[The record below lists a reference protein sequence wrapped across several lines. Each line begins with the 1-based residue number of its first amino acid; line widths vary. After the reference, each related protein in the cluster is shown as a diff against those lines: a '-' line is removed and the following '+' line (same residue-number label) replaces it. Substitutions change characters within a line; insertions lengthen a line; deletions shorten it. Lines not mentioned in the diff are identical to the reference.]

1 MQSRSTR
8 LPPPINLAQWRSSHA
23 AFHHQLSLHSMSRKR
38 SRGVLRV
45 AVLGTLSA
53 FALRPIR
60 AQQDTTRG
68 PTDVAAAARPLSLEE
83 ALRTAQSQ
91 SATLRLAR
99 ARLTSAEGQRYQA
112 RSQYLP
118 QLTGIASYQ
127 RTLRSQF
134 QGVSFGGPPDTSTTP
149 KPQAVCAPAIA
160 ANATPAEIQAA
171 LAQASTCQSALG
183 GFNFSSVGFGAPNQW
198 TFGLNFSQSV
208 FSGGRISAQYQAAR
222 ASVTAANIEVAA
234 QRAQLAL
241 DVTQAYY
248 DAALADRLVSIQEA
262 ALSQTEEVLR
272 QTRVA
277 RQVGNQ
283 AEFDLLRAQVTRDNQ
298 VPVVL
303 QARNARQVAYYRLK
317 QLLNLPMDQTLTLT
331 TQLDDSTAAMG
342 TVIAAVN
349 AGSAHVLSAPA
360 APDTNVSDRAPVR
373 ELEASVRA
381 QRGLVRAARGERLPA
396 LQITS
401 GYQRLYFP
409 NNFFPQWNTA
419 RENWTVGVSAS
430 LPLFTGGRIKGDEMV
445 AQGNLDQTVAQLEQT
460 RQLAAL
466 DARVALSALE
476 QAQATWQASAG
487 TAEQATRAYS
497 IDQIRYREGI
507 STQTDLSQSR
517 LLLEQALA
525 NRAQA
530 ARDLA
535 VARVKLA
542 LLKDLP
548 LQAGTTS
555 AQSQQTQSPSQSQ
568 TGGAATG
575 AGAGSSAGAQGGSAT
590 QQTQTQ
596 TTTQA
601 AASAS
606 GLTGGIRP

>member
-1 MQSRSTR
+1 
-8 LPPPINLAQWRSSHA
+8 
-23 AFHHQLSLHSMSRKR
+23 MSRTQT
-38 SRGVLRV
+38 RGVAI
-45 AVLGTLSA
+45 AVLG
-53 FALRPIR
+53 ALVALAGRPPR
-60 AQQDTTRG
+60 PLGAQQDTTRG
-68 PTDVAAAARPLSLEE
+68 AMPVASRSLSLED
-83 ALRTAQSQ
+83 ALRAAEAQSEAIQ
-91 SATLRLAR
+91 IAR
-99 ARLTSAEGQRYQA
+99 AGLTRARGQWYQA

-118 QLTGIASYQ
+118 QLNGTASYA

-134 QGVSFGGPPDTSTTP
+134 QGVSLGGGTDTSTTP
-149 KPQAVCAPAIA
+149 KPQALCAPSIP

-171 LAQASTCQSALG
+171 LAQASTCQTGG

-198 TFGLNFSQSV
+198 TFGLSFSQNV
-208 FSGGRISAQYQAAR
+208 FAGGRISAQYQSAN
-222 ASVTAANIEVAA
+222 ASVNAATIEVAA

-262 ALSQTEEVLR
+262 ALTQTDEVLR

-317 QLLNLPMDQTLTLT
+317 QLLNLPMDEPLALATP
-331 TQLDDSTAAMG
+331 LDDSTATTS
-342 TVIAAVN
+342 TVVAAIN
-349 AGSAHVLSAPA
+349 AGSSRAQISSVA
-360 APDTNVSDRAPVR
+360 AAAVDTNVADRAPVR
-373 ELEASVRA
+373 QLEQSVRA
-381 QRGLVRAARGERLPA
+381 QQALVKAARGERLPSI
-396 LQITS
+396 QITS

-409 NNFFPQWNTA
+409 TNVFPQWNNA
-419 RENWTVGVSAS
+419 RENWTIGASLS
-430 LPLFTGGRIKGDEMV
+430 LPLFTGGRIRGDEMI
-445 AQGNLDQTVAQLEQT
+445 AESNLTQTKAQLQQT
-460 RQLAAL
+460 REFAAL

-487 TAEQATRAYS
+487 TAQQASRAYE
-497 IDQIRYREGI
+497 IDQIRFREGI

-517 LLLEQALA
+517 LLLEQSLA

-542 LLKDLP
+542 LLRDLP
-548 LQAGTTS
+548 LQATGS
-555 AQSQQTQSPSQSQ
+555 GQSQSQFQTQSGNAVN
-568 TGGAATG
+568 GGTQG
-575 AGAGSSAGAQGGSAT
+575 GQGGST
-590 QQTQTQ
+590 QQTQTR

-606 GLTGGIRP
+606 GVSGGGIIP

>member
-1 MQSRSTR
+1 
-8 LPPPINLAQWRSSHA
+8 
-23 AFHHQLSLHSMSRKR
+23 MSRTQT
-38 SRGVLRV
+38 RGVAI
-45 AVLGTLSA
+45 AVVGAIIALAGRPPRPLG
-53 FALRPIR
+53 

-68 PTDVAAAARPLSLEE
+68 AMTAAPSRRLSLED
-83 ALRTAQSQ
+83 ALRAAEAQSEAVQ
-91 SATLRLAR
+91 IAR
-99 ARLTSAEGQRYQA
+99 AGLTRAQGQWYQA

-118 QLTGIASYQ
+118 QLNGTAAYA

-134 QGVSFGGPPDTSTTP
+134 QGVSFGGGADTSTTP
-149 KPQAVCAPAIA
+149 KPQALCAPTIP
-160 ANATPAEIQAA
+160 ANATSAEIQAA
-171 LAQASTCQSALG
+171 LAQASTCQAAGS

-198 TFGLNFSQSV
+198 TFGLSFSQNV
-208 FSGGRISAQYQAAR
+208 FAGGRISGQYKAAN
-222 ASVTAANIEVAA
+222 ASVAAATIEVAA

-248 DAALADRLVSIQEA
+248 DAALTDRLVSIQEA
-262 ALSQTEEVLR
+262 ALSQTDEVLR

-317 QLLNLPMDQTLTLT
+317 QLLNLPMDDALSLATP
-331 TQLDDSTAAMG
+331 LDDSTATTN
-342 TVIAAVN
+342 TVIAALN
-349 AGSAHVLSAPA
+349 AGSSRPRTGGVA
-360 APDTNVSDRAPVR
+360 AETADTNVSDRAPVR
-373 ELEASVRA
+373 QLEQSVRA
-381 QRGLVRAARGERLPA
+381 QQALVKAAHGERLPSI
-396 LQITS
+396 QITS

-409 NNFFPQWNTA
+409 TNVFPQWNSA
-419 RENWTVGVSAS
+419 RENWTIGASLS
-430 LPLFTGGRIKGDEMV
+430 LPLFTGGRIRGDEMI
-445 AQGNLDQTVAQLEQT
+445 AESNLTQTKAQLQQT
-460 RQLAAL
+460 REFAAL
-466 DARVALSALE
+466 DARVALSALD

-487 TAEQATRAYS
+487 TAQQASRAYQ
-497 IDQIRYREGI
+497 IDQIRFREGI

-542 LLKDLP
+542 LLRDLP
-548 LQAGTTS
+548 LQAGNS
-555 AQSQQTQSPSQSQ
+555 AQGQSQFQTQS
-568 TGGAATG
+568 GNAVNGAT
-575 AGAGSSAGAQGGSAT
+575 QGGQGGT
-590 QQTQTQ
+590 TQQQTQTR

-606 GLTGGIRP
+606 GVSGGGTIP

>member
-1 MQSRSTR
+1 MT
-8 LPPPINLAQWRSSHA
+8 
-23 AFHHQLSLHSMSRKR
+23 RKR
-38 SRGVLRV
+38 SRGVRV
-45 AVLGTLSA
+45 AVIGTLSA
-53 FALRPIR
+53 LALRSTG
-60 AQQDTTRG
+60 AQQDTIRASATA
-68 PTDVAAAARPLSLEE
+68 AAAARPLSLEE
-83 ALRTAQSQ
+83 ALRTAESQ
-91 SATLRLAR
+91 SATLQLAR

-118 QLTGIASYQ
+118 QLTGVASYT

-134 QGVSFGGPPDTSTTP
+134 QGVSFGPPDTSTTP

-160 ANATPAEIQAA
+160 ANATPAEIQSA

-198 TFGLNFSQSV
+198 TFGLNFSQNV
-208 FSGGRISAQYQAAR
+208 FAGGRISAQYQAAK
-222 ASVTAANIEVAA
+222 AGVTAANIEVAA

-262 ALSQTEEVLR
+262 ALSQTDEVLR

-317 QLLNLPMDQTLTLT
+317 QLLNIPMDQTLSLT
-331 TQLDDSTAAMG
+331 TALDDSTAAMS
-342 TVIAAVN
+342 TVVAAVN
-349 AGSAHVLSAPA
+349 AGSAHVLEQPA
-360 APDTNVSDRAPVR
+360 VPDTNVSDRAPVR

-409 NNFFPQWNTA
+409 NNFFPQWNNA
-419 RENWTVGVSAS
+419 RANWTVGISAS
-430 LPLFTGGRIKGDEMV
+430 VPLFTGGRVKGDELV
-445 AQGNLDQTVAQLEQT
+445 AQGNLDQTVAQLDQT

-487 TAEQATRAYS
+487 TADQAARAYS

-548 LQAGTTS
+548 LQAGATN
-555 AQSQQTQSPSQSQ
+555 AQSQQTQGQQ
-568 TGGAATG
+568 TQAGGASTG
-575 AGAGSSAGAQGGSAT
+575 SGSSSGAQGGSST
-590 QQTQTQ
+590 QQTQTR

-606 GLTGGIRP
+606 GLTGGITP

>member
-1 MQSRSTR
+1 MT
-8 LPPPINLAQWRSSHA
+8 
-23 AFHHQLSLHSMSRKR
+23 RKR
-38 SRGVLRV
+38 SRGVSI
-45 AVLGTLSA
+45 AVVGALSVIA
-53 FALRPIR
+53 AGPAR
-60 AQQDTTRG
+60 AQQDTARAPAATA
-68 PTDVAAAARPLSLEE
+68 VAGRPLSLEE
-83 ALRTAQSQ
+83 ALHTAESQ
-91 SATLRLAR
+91 SATLRLAN

-118 QLTGIASYQ
+118 QLTGVASYQ

-149 KPQAVCAPAIA
+149 KPQSVCAPAIA
-160 ANATPAEIQAA
+160 PNATPAEIQAA
-171 LAQASTCQSALG
+171 LAQASTCQAAGG

-198 TFGLNFSQSV
+198 TFGLNFSQNV
-208 FSGGRISAQYQAAR
+208 FTGGRISAQYQAAN
-222 ASVTAANIEVAA
+222 ASFTAANIEVAA

-262 ALSQTEEVLR
+262 ALSQTDEVLR

-317 QLLNLPMDQTLTLT
+317 QLLNLPLDQTLALT
-331 TQLDDSTAAMG
+331 TPLDDSSAAMG

-349 AGSAHVLSAPA
+349 AGSARVLAQPA
-360 APDTNVSDRAPVR
+360 ALDTNVSDRAPVR

-409 NNFFPQWNTA
+409 TNIFPQWNSA
-419 RENWTVGVSAS
+419 RENWTIGISAS
-430 LPLFTGGRIKGDEMV
+430 VPLFTGGRIRGDELV
-445 AQGNLDQTVAQLEQT
+445 AQGNLDQTVAQLDQT
-460 RQLAAL
+460 RELAAL

-487 TAEQATRAYS
+487 TAQQASRAYS

-548 LQAGTTS
+548 LQAGTAN
-555 AQSQQTQSPSQSQ
+555 AQSQQTQSQLQ
-568 TGGAATG
+568 TQAGGAAG
-575 AGAGSSAGAQGGSAT
+575 AAGSSSGAQGGSST
-590 QQTQTQ
+590 QSGQTR
-596 TTTQA
+596 TTQA

-606 GLTGGIRP
+606 GLSGGITP

>member
-1 MQSRSTR
+1 MTR
-8 LPPPINLAQWRSSHA
+8 KP
-23 AFHHQLSLHSMSRKR
+23 
-38 SRGVLRV
+38 SRGVRV
-45 AVLGTLSA
+45 AVLGTLL
-53 FALRPIR
+53 ALAIGPLG
-60 AQQDTTRG
+60 AQQDTTTRA
-68 PTDVAAAARPLSLEE
+68 PVLAAASRPLSLEE
-83 ALRTAQSQ
+83 ALRTAEAQ
-91 SATLRLAR
+91 SATVRLAR
-99 ARLTSAEGQRYQA
+99 ARLTSATGQRYQA

-134 QGVSFGGPPDTSTTP
+134 QGVSFGGPPDTATTP
-149 KPQAVCAPAIA
+149 RPQAVCAPAIP
-160 ANATPAEIQAA
+160 ANATQAEVQAA

-198 TFGLNFSQSV
+198 TFGLNFSQNV
-208 FSGGRISAQYQAAR
+208 FAGGRISAQYHAAQ
-222 ASVTAANIEVAA
+222 ASVTAADIEVAA

-303 QARNARQVAYYRLK
+303 QARNQRQVAYYRLK
-317 QLLNLPMDQTLTLT
+317 QLLNLPMDQELGLT
-331 TQLDDSTAAMG
+331 TQLDDSTAAMS

-349 AGSAHVLSAPA
+349 AGSARTVSQPA
-360 APDTNVSDRAPVR
+360 ATDTNVSDRAPVR

-381 QRGLVRAARGERLPA
+381 QRGLVRAARGERLPS

-409 NNFFPQWNTA
+409 SNFFPQWNSA
-419 RENWTVGVSAS
+419 RANWTVGISAS
-430 LPLFTGGRIKGDEMV
+430 VPLFTGGRIKGDELV

-487 TAEQATRAYS
+487 TADQAARAYS

-548 LQAGTTS
+548 LQAGTTN
-555 AQSQQTQSPSQSQ
+555 AQSQAQSQSQ
-568 TGGAATG
+568 MPSGGAA
-575 AGAGSSAGAQGGSAT
+575 AGTGSSSGAPGGSST
-590 QQTQTQ
+590 QQGQTR

-606 GLTGGIRP
+606 GVTGGITP

>member
-1 MQSRSTR
+1 MLGARR
-8 LPPPINLAQWRSSHA
+8 RSSRL
-23 AFHHQLSLHSMSRKR
+23 AFHHHHVPIMSRTHT
-38 SRGVLRV
+38 RGVVFTAVGVLV
-45 AVLGTLSA
+45 ALAARMPRPLG
-53 FALRPIR
+53 
-60 AQQDTTRG
+60 AQQDTLRG
-68 PTDVAAAARPLSLEE
+68 AARAASTRRLSLDD
-83 ALRTAQSQ
+83 ALRAAEVQSEAVQ
-91 SATLRLAR
+91 IAR
-99 ARLTSAEGQRYQA
+99 AGLTRAKGQWYQA

-118 QLTGIASYQ
+118 QLSAVLSYQ

-134 QGVSFGGPPDTSTTP
+134 QGVSLGGSPDTSTTP
-149 KPQAVCAPAIA
+149 KPQSVCAPSIP
-160 ANATPAEIQAA
+160 ANATQAQVQAA
-171 LAQASTCQSALG
+171 LAQASTCQAATG
-183 GFNFSSVGFGAPNQW
+183 GFNFSSVGFGAPNSW
-198 TFGLNFSQSV
+198 TAGINFSQNV
-208 FSGGRISAQYQAAR
+208 FAGGRISAQYQAAN
-222 ASVTAANIEVAA
+222 ASVNAATIEIAA

-262 ALSQTEEVLR
+262 ALSQTDEVLR

-317 QLLNLPMDQTLTLT
+317 QLLNLPMDDALDLATP
-331 TQLDDSTAAMG
+331 LDDSTAATS

-349 AGSAHVLSAPA
+349 AGSARAQTAGLA
-360 APDTNVSDRAPVR
+360 AALVPDTNASDRAPVR
-373 ELEASVRA
+373 QLQENVRA
-381 QRGLVRAARGERLPA
+381 QQGLVRAARGERLPTV
-396 LQITS
+396 QITS

-409 NNFFPQWNTA
+409 TSVFPQLNNA
-419 RENWTVGVSAS
+419 RENWTIGVSAS
-430 LPLFTGGRIKGDEMV
+430 LPLFTGQRIKGDELI
-445 AQGNLDQTVAQLEQT
+445 AQSNLEQAKAQLQQT
-460 RQLAAL
+460 REVAAL
-466 DARVALSALE
+466 DARVALSALQ

-487 TAEQATRAYS
+487 TAQQASRAYN

-542 LLKDLP
+542 LLRDLP
-548 LQAGTTS
+548 LQAGGGS
-555 AQSQQTQSPSQSQ
+555 AQSQSQNQTQSGNAVNGASGGQSG
-568 TGGAATG
+568 TAP
-575 AGAGSSAGAQGGSAT
+575 
-590 QQTQTQ
+590 QQTQTR

-606 GLTGGIRP
+606 GVSGGGITP

>member
-1 MQSRSTR
+1 MSRNPTRGVAFTLTAALVALGGR
-8 LPPPINLAQWRSSHA
+8 LPRS
-23 AFHHQLSLHSMSRKR
+23 
-38 SRGVLRV
+38 
-45 AVLGTLSA
+45 LG
-53 FALRPIR
+53 
-60 AQQDTTRG
+60 AQQDTTHAT
-68 PTDVAAAARPLSLEE
+68 PVAARRLSLED
-83 ALRTAQSQ
+83 ALHAAEAQSEAVQ
-91 SATLRLAR
+91 IAR
-99 ARLTSAEGQRYQA
+99 SGLTRAQGQWYQA

-118 QLTGIASYQ
+118 QFSGTASYA

-134 QGVSFGGPPDTSTTP
+134 QGVSFGGAADTTTVVA
-149 KPQAVCAPAIA
+149 PQALCAPKIPSG
-160 ANATPAEIQAA
+160 ATQAEIQAA
-171 LAQASTCQSALG
+171 LAQATTCQTASG
-183 GFNFSSVGFGAPNQW
+183 GFNFSSVGFGAPNAW
-198 TFGLNFSQSV
+198 TFGINFSQNV
-208 FSGGRISAQYQAAR
+208 FAGGRISAQYQAAN
-222 ASVTAANIEVAA
+222 ASVKTATIEVSA

-262 ALSQTEEVLR
+262 ALTQTDEVLR

-303 QARNARQVAYYRLK
+303 QARNTRQVAYYRLK
-317 QLLNLPMDQTLTLT
+317 QLLNLPMDQALDLATP
-331 TQLDDSTAAMG
+331 LDDSSATAT
-342 TVIAAVN
+342 TVIAAVT
-349 AGSAHVLSAPA
+349 AGSPRPIAPGPIALA
-360 APDTNVSDRAPVR
+360 ADTNVSDRAPVR
-373 ELEASVRA
+373 QLQENVRA
-381 QRGLVRAARGERLPA
+381 QQGLVRAARGERFPSI
-396 LQITS
+396 QITS

-409 NNFFPQWNTA
+409 TNVFPQWNQA
-419 RENWTVGVSAS
+419 RENWTIGAS
-430 LPLFTGGRIKGDEMV
+430 LSVPLFTGGRIRGDEMI
-445 AQGNLDQTVAQLEQT
+445 AQGNLDQAVAQLQQT
-460 RQLAAL
+460 REFAAL
-466 DARVALSALE
+466 DARVALSALD

-487 TAEQATRAYS
+487 TAQQASRAYS

-542 LLKDLP
+542 LLRDLP
-548 LQAGTTS
+548 IQSAGGNGQV
-555 AQSQQTQSPSQSQ
+555 QSQNQTQSGSAVN
-568 TGGAATG
+568 GAT
-575 AGAGSSAGAQGGSAT
+575 SGAQSGST
-590 QQTQTQ
+590 QPQTQTR

-606 GLTGGIRP
+606 GVSGGGITP

>member
-1 MQSRSTR
+1 MFRTQT
-8 LPPPINLAQWRSSHA
+8 
-23 AFHHQLSLHSMSRKR
+23 
-38 SRGVLRV
+38 RGVAI
-45 AVLGTLSA
+45 AVLG
-53 FALRPIR
+53 ALVALAGRPPR
-60 AQQDTTRG
+60 LLGAQQDTTRRAM
-68 PTDVAAAARPLSLEE
+68 TVASRRLSLDD
-83 ALRTAQSQ
+83 ALRGAEAQSEVVQ
-91 SATLRLAR
+91 IAR
-99 ARLTSAEGQRYQA
+99 AGLTRARGQWYQA

-118 QLTGIASYQ
+118 QLNATAGYA

-134 QGVSFGGPPDTSTTP
+134 QGLSFGGGADTSTTP
-149 KPQAVCAPAIA
+149 KPQALCAPAIP
-160 ANATPAEIQAA
+160 ANATSAEIQAA
-171 LAQASTCQSALG
+171 LAQASTCQAAGG

-198 TFGLNFSQSV
+198 TFGLNFSQNI
-208 FSGGRISAQYQAAR
+208 FAGGRISAQYQAAN
-222 ASVTAANIEVAA
+222 ASVTAATIEVAA

-262 ALSQTEEVLR
+262 ALTQTDEVLR

-303 QARNARQVAYYRLK
+303 QARNTRQVAYYRLK
-317 QLLNLPMDQTLTLT
+317 QLLNLPMDEALELATP
-331 TQLDDSTAAMG
+331 LDDSTATTG

-349 AGSAHVLSAPA
+349 AGSSRAQTA
-360 APDTNVSDRAPVR
+360 AVAALAADTNVADRAPVR
-373 ELEASVRA
+373 QLEQTARA
-381 QRGLVRAARGERLPA
+381 QQALVRAAHGERLPSI
-396 LQITS
+396 QITS

-409 NNFFPQWNTA
+409 TNVFPQWNKA
-419 RENWTVGVSAS
+419 REDWTIGASLS
-430 LPLFTGGRIKGDEMV
+430 LPLFTGGRIRGDEMIAESNL
-445 AQGNLDQTVAQLEQT
+445 AQTKAQLQQT
-460 RQLAAL
+460 REFAAL

-487 TAEQATRAYS
+487 TAQQASRAYE
-497 IDQIRYREGI
+497 IDQIRFREGI

-542 LLKDLP
+542 LLRDLP
-548 LQAGTTS
+548 LQAGGS
-555 AQSQQTQSPSQSQ
+555 AQSQSQFQTQSGNAVNGATQ
-568 TGGAATG
+568 GG
-575 AGAGSSAGAQGGSAT
+575 QGGST
-590 QQTQTQ
+590 QQTQTR

-606 GLTGGIRP
+606 GVSGGGIIP

>member
-1 MQSRSTR
+1 
-8 LPPPINLAQWRSSHA
+8 
-23 AFHHQLSLHSMSRKR
+23 MSRTQT
-38 SRGVLRV
+38 RGVAI
-45 AVLGTLSA
+45 AVLG
-53 FALRPIR
+53 ALIALAGQPPRPLG

-68 PTDVAAAARPLSLEE
+68 AMTVASRRLSLED
-83 ALRTAQSQ
+83 ALHAAEAQSEAVQ
-91 SATLRLAR
+91 IAR
-99 ARLTSAEGQRYQA
+99 AGLTRAQGQWYQA

-118 QLTGIASYQ
+118 QLNATAAYA

-134 QGVSFGGPPDTSTTP
+134 QGVSFGGGADTSATP
-149 KPQAVCAPAIA
+149 TPQAICAPSIP

-171 LAQASTCQSALG
+171 LAQASTCQAAGG

-198 TFGLNFSQSV
+198 TFGVNFSQNV
-208 FSGGRISAQYQAAR
+208 FAGGRISGQYKAAN
-222 ASVTAANIEVAA
+222 ASVSAATIEVAA

-262 ALSQTEEVLR
+262 ALTQTDEVLR

-317 QLLNLPMDQTLTLT
+317 QLLNLPMDETLQLATP
-331 TQLDDSTAAMG
+331 LDDSTATTS
-342 TVIAAVN
+342 TVVAAVN
-349 AGSAHVLSAPA
+349 AGSSRAQNGSAA
-360 APDTNVSDRAPVR
+360 ALVADTNVADRAPVR
-373 ELEASVRA
+373 QLEQTVRA
-381 QRGLVRAARGERLPA
+381 QQALVKAARGERLPSI
-396 LQITS
+396 QITS

-409 NNFFPQWNTA
+409 TNVFPQWNNA
-419 RENWTVGVSAS
+419 RENWTIGASLS
-430 LPLFTGGRIKGDEMV
+430 LPLFTGGRIRGDEMI
-445 AQGNLDQTVAQLEQT
+445 AESNLTQTKAQLQQT
-460 RQLAAL
+460 REFAAL
-466 DARVALSALE
+466 DARIALSALE

-487 TAEQATRAYS
+487 TAQQASRAYQ
-497 IDQIRYREGI
+497 IDQIRFREGI

-517 LLLEQALA
+517 LLLEQSLA

-542 LLKDLP
+542 LLRDLP
-548 LQAGTTS
+548 LQAGGS
-555 AQSQQTQSPSQSQ
+555 GQSQSQFQTQS
-568 TGGAATG
+568 GNAVNGAT
-575 AGAGSSAGAQGGSAT
+575 QGGQGGPT
-590 QQTQTQ
+590 QQTQTR

-606 GLTGGIRP
+606 GVSGGGIIP

>member
-1 MQSRSTR
+1 
-8 LPPPINLAQWRSSHA
+8 
-23 AFHHQLSLHSMSRKR
+23 MSRTHT
-38 SRGVLRV
+38 RGVVITAVGALAALV
-45 AVLGTLSA
+45 AQPPRRLS
-53 FALRPIR
+53 
-60 AQQDTTRG
+60 AQQDTLRR
-68 PTDVAAAARPLSLEE
+68 AAAVGSARRLSLED
-83 ALRTAQSQ
+83 ALRAAQAQSEAVQ
-91 SATLRLAR
+91 IAR
-99 ARLTSAEGQRYQA
+99 AGLTRAQGQWYQA

-118 QLTGIASYQ
+118 QLSGSASYA

-134 QGVSFGGPPDTSTTP
+134 QGVSFGGTADTSTTP
-149 KPQAVCAPAIA
+149 KPQSVCAPTIPP
-160 ANATPAEIQAA
+160 NATQSQIQAA
-171 LAQASTCQSALG
+171 LAQASTCQAATS

-198 TFGLNFSQSV
+198 TFGLSFSQNV
-208 FSGGRISAQYQAAR
+208 FAGGRISAQYQAAN
-222 ASVTAANIEVAA
+222 ASVSAATIEVAA

-248 DAALADRLVSIQEA
+248 DAALADRLFTIQEA
-262 ALSQTEEVLR
+262 ALSQTDEVLR

-317 QLLNLPMDQTLTLT
+317 QLLNLPMDDALELA
-331 TQLDDSTAAMG
+331 TQLDDSTAATS
-342 TVIAAVN
+342 TVTAAVN
-349 AGSAHVLSAPA
+349 AGSARARTAGA
-360 APDTNVSDRAPVR
+360 AAIEPDTNVSDRAPVR
-373 ELEASVRA
+373 QLQETVRA
-381 QRGLVRAARGERLPA
+381 QQGLVRAARGERLPSV
-396 LQITS
+396 QITS

-409 NNFFPQWNTA
+409 TSVFPQLNNA
-419 RENWTVGVSAS
+419 RENWTIGVSAS
-430 LPLFTGGRIKGDEMV
+430 LPLFTGFRIRGDEMV
-445 AQGNLDQTVAQLEQT
+445 AQGNLEQAKAQLRQT
-460 RQLAAL
+460 REVAAL
-466 DARVALSALE
+466 DARVALSQLQ

-487 TAEQATRAYS
+487 TAQQASRAYG

-542 LLKDLP
+542 LLRDLP
-548 LQAGTTS
+548 LQAG
-555 AQSQQTQSPSQSQ
+555 
-568 TGGAATG
+568 G
-575 AGAGSSAGAQGGSAT
+575 AGAGSQSQSQTQSGNAVNGGAPGSQGGSAP
-590 QQTQTQ
+590 QQTQTR

-606 GLTGGIRP
+606 GVSGGGITP

>member
-1 MQSRSTR
+1 MFGARR
-8 LPPPINLAQWRSSHA
+8 RSSRL
-23 AFHHQLSLHSMSRKR
+23 AFHHHHVPIMSWTHT
-38 SRGVLRV
+38 RGVVFTAVGVLV
-45 AVLGTLSA
+45 ALAARMPRPLG
-53 FALRPIR
+53 
-60 AQQDTTRG
+60 AQQDTLRG
-68 PTDVAAAARPLSLEE
+68 AARAASTRRLSLDD
-83 ALRTAQSQ
+83 ALRAAEVQSEAVQ
-91 SATLRLAR
+91 IAR
-99 ARLTSAEGQRYQA
+99 AGLTRAKGQWYQA

-118 QLTGIASYQ
+118 QLSAVLSYQ

-134 QGVSFGGPPDTSTTP
+134 QGVSLGGSPDTSTTP
-149 KPQAVCAPAIA
+149 KPQSVCAPSIP
-160 ANATPAEIQAA
+160 ANATQAQVQAA
-171 LAQASTCQSALG
+171 LAQASTCQAATG
-183 GFNFSSVGFGAPNQW
+183 GFNFSSVGFGAPNSW
-198 TFGLNFSQSV
+198 TAGINFSQNV
-208 FSGGRISAQYQAAR
+208 FAGGRISAQYQAAN
-222 ASVTAANIEVAA
+222 ASVNAATIEIAA

-262 ALSQTEEVLR
+262 ALSQTDEVLR

-303 QARNARQVAYYRLK
+303 QARNGRQVAYYRLK
-317 QLLNLPMDQTLTLT
+317 QLLNLPMDDALELA
-331 TQLDDSTAAMG
+331 TQLDDSTAATS
-342 TVIAAVN
+342 TVTAAVN
-349 AGSAHVLSAPA
+349 AGSARARTAGA
-360 APDTNVSDRAPVR
+360 AAIEPDTNVSDRAPVR
-373 ELEASVRA
+373 QLQETVRA
-381 QRGLVRAARGERLPA
+381 QQGLVRAARGERLPSV
-396 LQITS
+396 QITS

-409 NNFFPQWNTA
+409 TSVFPQLNNA
-419 RENWTVGVSAS
+419 RENWTIGVSAS
-430 LPLFTGGRIKGDEMV
+430 LPLFTGFRIKGDEMV
-445 AQGNLDQTVAQLEQT
+445 AQGNLEQAKAQLQQT
-460 RQLAAL
+460 REVAAL
-466 DARVALSALE
+466 DARVALSQLQ

-487 TAEQATRAYS
+487 TAQQASRAYG

-542 LLKDLP
+542 LLRDLP
-548 LQAGTTS
+548 LQAG
-555 AQSQQTQSPSQSQ
+555 
-568 TGGAATG
+568 G
-575 AGAGSSAGAQGGSAT
+575 AGAGSQTQSGNAVNGGAPGSQGGSAP
-590 QQTQTQ
+590 QQTQTR

-606 GLTGGIRP
+606 GVSGGGITP

>member
-1 MQSRSTR
+1 
-8 LPPPINLAQWRSSHA
+8 
-23 AFHHQLSLHSMSRKR
+23 MSRTQT
-38 SRGVLRV
+38 RGVAI
-45 AVLGTLSA
+45 AVLG
-53 FALRPIR
+53 ALIALAGQPPRPLG
-60 AQQDTTRG
+60 AQQDTTRSA
-68 PTDVAAAARPLSLEE
+68 TTVASRRLSLED
-83 ALRTAQSQ
+83 ALRAAEAQSEAVQ
-91 SATLRLAR
+91 IAR
-99 ARLTSAEGQRYQA
+99 AGLTRAQGQWYQA

-118 QLTGIASYQ
+118 QLNATAAYA

-134 QGVSFGGPPDTSTTP
+134 QGVSFGGGTDTAATP
-149 KPQAVCAPAIA
+149 TPQAVCAPSIP

-171 LAQASTCQSALG
+171 LGQASTCQAAGG

-198 TFGLNFSQSV
+198 TFGVNFSQNV
-208 FSGGRISAQYQAAR
+208 FAGGRISGQYQAAN
-222 ASVTAANIEVAA
+222 ASVSTATIEVAA

-262 ALSQTEEVLR
+262 ALTQTDEVLR

-303 QARNARQVAYYRLK
+303 QARNARRVAYYRLK
-317 QLLNLPMDQTLTLT
+317 QLLNLPMDEALQLATP
-331 TQLDDSTAAMG
+331 LDDSTATTS
-342 TVIAAVN
+342 TVVAAVN
-349 AGSAHVLSAPA
+349 AGSSRARTVGAA
-360 APDTNVSDRAPVR
+360 AAMAPDTNVSDRAPVR
-373 ELEASVRA
+373 QLEQNVRA
-381 QRGLVRAARGERLPA
+381 QQGLVRAARGERLPSI
-396 LQITS
+396 QITS

-409 NNFFPQWNTA
+409 TSVFPQLSNA
-419 RENWTVGVSAS
+419 RENWTIGAALS
-430 LPLFTGGRIKGDEMV
+430 LPLFTGWRIRGDEMV
-445 AQGNLDQTVAQLEQT
+445 AQGNLEQARAQLQQT
-460 RQLAAL
+460 REVAAL

-487 TAEQATRAYS
+487 TAQQASRAYS
-497 IDQIRYREGI
+497 IDQIRFREGI

-542 LLKDLP
+542 LLRDLP
-548 LQAGTTS
+548 IQAGAAG
-555 AQSQQTQSPSQSQ
+555 AQSQSQ
-568 TGGAATG
+568 TQSGNAVNGAT
-575 AGAGSSAGAQGGSAT
+575 SGAQG
-590 QQTQTQ
+590 
-596 TTTQA
+596 
-601 AASAS
+601 
-606 GLTGGIRP
+606 

>member
-1 MQSRSTR
+1 
-8 LPPPINLAQWRSSHA
+8 
-23 AFHHQLSLHSMSRKR
+23 MSRTHT
-38 SRGVLRV
+38 RGVVLT
-45 AVLGTLSA
+45 AVGALAVIAVTSVRTLG
-53 FALRPIR
+53 
-60 AQQDTTRG
+60 AQQDTL
-68 PTDVAAAARPLSLEE
+68 ARPAVAPASSQHLSLED
-83 ALRTAQSQ
+83 ALRAAEAQSEAVQ
-91 SATLRLAR
+91 IAR
-99 ARLTSAEGQRYQA
+99 AGLTRAQGQRYQA

-118 QLTGIASYQ
+118 QLSGTASYQ

-134 QGVSFGGPPDTSTTP
+134 QGLSFGGSPDTSTTP
-149 KPQAVCAPAIA
+149 KPQAVCAPSIP
-160 ANATPAEIQAA
+160 ANASPATIQAA
-171 LAQASTCQSALG
+171 LAQASTCQAATG
-183 GFNFSSVGFGAPNQW
+183 GFNFSSVGFGAPNSW
-198 TFGLNFSQSV
+198 TFGVNFSQNV
-208 FSGGRISAQYQAAR
+208 FAGGRISAQYQAAN
-222 ASVTAANIEVAA
+222 AAVTAANIEVAA

-262 ALSQTEEVLR
+262 ALSQTDEVLR

-303 QARNARQVAYYRLK
+303 QARNARKVAYYRLK
-317 QLLNLPMDQTLTLT
+317 QLLNLPMDESLELATP
-331 TQLDDSTAAMG
+331 LDDSTSTTT

-349 AGSAHVLSAPA
+349 AGSSRTLAPGGA
-360 APDTNVSDRAPVR
+360 AALAPDTNVADRAPVR
-373 ELEASVRA
+373 QLEENVRA
-381 QRGLVRAARGERLPA
+381 QQRLVRAARGERLPT

-409 NNFFPQWNTA
+409 TSVFPQWSNA
-419 RENWTVGVSAS
+419 RENWTIGISAS
-430 LPLFTGGRIKGDEMV
+430 VPLFTGGRIKGDELV
-445 AQGNLDQTVAQLEQT
+445 AQGNLEQTKAQLQQT
-460 RQLAAL
+460 REVAAL

-476 QAQATWQASAG
+476 QAEATWHASAG
-487 TAEQATRAYS
+487 TAQQAARAYS

-542 LLKDLP
+542 LLRDLP
-548 LQAGTTS
+548 LQAGGTG
-555 AQSQQTQSPSQSQ
+555 AQAQSQSQ
-568 TGGAATG
+568 TQSGNAVNGGATG
-575 AGAGSSAGAQGGSAT
+575 GQSGAPQ
-590 QQTQTQ
+590 QQTQTR

-606 GLTGGIRP
+606 GVSGGGITP

>member
-1 MQSRSTR
+1 
-8 LPPPINLAQWRSSHA
+8 
-23 AFHHQLSLHSMSRKR
+23 
-38 SRGVLRV
+38 
-45 AVLGTLSA
+45 
-53 FALRPIR
+53 
-60 AQQDTTRG
+60 
-68 PTDVAAAARPLSLEE
+68 
-83 ALRTAQSQ
+83 
-91 SATLRLAR
+91 
-99 ARLTSAEGQRYQA
+99 LTSAEGQRYQA

-118 QLTGIASYQ
+118 QLSGVASYT

-134 QGVSFGGPPDTSTTP
+134 QGVSFGPPDTSTTP
-149 KPQAVCAPAIA
+149 KPQAVCAPAIPP
-160 ANATPAEIQAA
+160 NASPAEVQAA
-171 LAQASTCQSALG
+171 LAQASTCQSAVG

-198 TFGLNFSQSV
+198 TFGLNFSQNL
-208 FSGGRISAQYQAAR
+208 FAGGRISAQYHAAV

-303 QARNARQVAYYRLK
+303 QARNQRQVAYYRLK
-317 QLLNLPMDQTLTLT
+317 QLLNMSMDQTVSLT
-331 TQLDDSTAAMG
+331 TPLDDSTAAMT

-349 AGSAHVLSAPA
+349 AGSARVLSAPA
-360 APDTNVSDRAPVR
+360 VPDTNVSDRAPVR

-381 QRGLVRAARGERLPA
+381 QRGLARAARGERLPA

-409 NNFFPQWNTA
+409 NNFFPQWNNA

-430 LPLFTGGRIKGDEMV
+430 LPLFTGGRIKGDELV
-445 AQGNLDQTVAQLEQT
+445 AQGNLDQMVAQLQQT

-466 DARVALSALE
+466 DARVALTALE

-487 TAEQATRAYS
+487 TAEQASRAYS

-548 LQAGTTS
+548 LQAGTTN
-555 AQSQQTQSPSQSQ
+555 AQSQQTQSASPAQ
-568 TGGAATG
+568 TSGAAG
-575 AGAGSSAGAQGGSAT
+575 SAGSSGTQGGSST
-590 QQTQTQ
+590 QQTQTR
-596 TTTQA
+596 TTQA

-606 GLTGGIRP
+606 GLSGGITP

>member
-1 MQSRSTR
+1 
-8 LPPPINLAQWRSSHA
+8 
-23 AFHHQLSLHSMSRKR
+23 
-38 SRGVLRV
+38 
-45 AVLGTLSA
+45 
-53 FALRPIR
+53 
-60 AQQDTTRG
+60 
-68 PTDVAAAARPLSLEE
+68 
-83 ALRTAQSQ
+83 
-91 SATLRLAR
+91 
-99 ARLTSAEGQRYQA
+99 
-112 RSQYLP
+112 
-118 QLTGIASYQ
+118 
-127 RTLRSQF
+127 
-134 QGVSFGGPPDTSTTP
+134 
-149 KPQAVCAPAIA
+149 
-160 ANATPAEIQAA
+160 
-171 LAQASTCQSALG
+171 
-183 GFNFSSVGFGAPNQW
+183 
-198 TFGLNFSQSV
+198 
-208 FSGGRISAQYQAAR
+208 
-222 ASVTAANIEVAA
+222 VTH
-234 QRAQLAL
+234 
-241 DVTQAYY
+241 
-248 DAALADRLVSIQEA
+248 
-262 ALSQTEEVLR
+262 
-272 QTRVA
+272 
-277 RQVGNQ
+277 
-283 AEFDLLRAQVTRDNQ
+283 DNQ

-317 QLLNLPMDQTLTLT
+317 QLLNLPMDQTLALT
-331 TQLDDSTAAMG
+331 TALDDSTAGMS

-349 AGSAHVLSAPA
+349 AGSARALSSPA

-409 NNFFPQWNTA
+409 NNFFPQWNSA
-419 RENWTVGVSAS
+419 RENWTIGISAS
-430 LPLFTGGRIKGDEMV
+430 VPLFTGGRIKGDEMV

-487 TAEQATRAYS
+487 TAEQASRAYS

-548 LQAGTTS
+548 LQAGTTN
-555 AQSQQTQSPSQSQ
+555 AQSQQAQGQSQ
-568 TGGAATG
+568 TQAGGAG
-575 AGAGSSAGAQGGSAT
+575 AGAGSNSSGAQGGSST
-590 QQTQTQ
+590 QQTQTR

-606 GLTGGIRP
+606 GLTGGITP

>member
-1 MQSRSTR
+1 MGR
-8 LPPPINLAQWRSSHA
+8 PPRP
-23 AFHHQLSLHSMSRKR
+23 
-38 SRGVLRV
+38 
-45 AVLGTLSA
+45 LG
-53 FALRPIR
+53 

-68 PTDVAAAARPLSLEE
+68 ATTVASRRLSLDD
-83 ALRTAQSQ
+83 ALRAAEAQSEAVQ
-91 SATLRLAR
+91 IAR
-99 ARLTSAEGQRYQA
+99 AGLTRAQGQWYQA

-118 QLTGIASYQ
+118 QVNATAGYS

-134 QGVSFGGPPDTSTTP
+134 QGVSFGGGADTSTTP
-149 KPQAVCAPAIA
+149 KPQSVCAPAIP
-160 ANATPAEIQAA
+160 ANATAAEIQAA
-171 LAQASTCQSALG
+171 LAQASTCQAAGS

-198 TFGLNFSQSV
+198 TFGLNFSQNV
-208 FSGGRISAQYQAAR
+208 FAGGRISAQYQAAN
-222 ASVTAANIEVAA
+222 ASVSAASIEVAA

-262 ALSQTEEVLR
+262 ALTQTDEVLR

-303 QARNARQVAYYRLK
+303 QTRNARRVAYYRLK
-317 QLLNLPMDQTLTLT
+317 QLLNLPMDEVLDLATP
-331 TQLDDSTAAMG
+331 LDDSTATTS
-342 TVIAAVN
+342 TVVAAVN
-349 AGSAHVLSAPA
+349 AGSARASTGVA
-360 APDTNVSDRAPVR
+360 ALAADTNVADRAPVR
-373 ELEASVRA
+373 QLEQSVRA
-381 QRGLVRAARGERLPA
+381 QRALVKAAHGERLPSI
-396 LQITS
+396 QITS

-409 NNFFPQWNTA
+409 TNVFPQWNNA
-419 RENWTVGVSAS
+419 RENWTIGASLS
-430 LPLFTGGRIKGDEMV
+430 LPLFTGGRIRGDEMI
-445 AQGNLDQTVAQLEQT
+445 AESNLTQTQAQLQQT
-460 RQLAAL
+460 REFAAL

-476 QAQATWQASAG
+476 QAQATWRASAG
-487 TAEQATRAYS
+487 TAQQAARAYD
-497 IDQIRYREGI
+497 IDQIRFREGI

-517 LLLEQALA
+517 LLLEQSLA

-542 LLKDLP
+542 LLRDLP
-548 LQAGTTS
+548 LQAG
-555 AQSQQTQSPSQSQ
+555 ANGQSQFQTQS
-568 TGGAATG
+568 GNAVNGAAQG
-575 AGAGSSAGAQGGSAT
+575 GQGGSAQ
-590 QQTQTQ
+590 QQTQTR

-606 GLTGGIRP
+606 GVSGGGITP